1 MEKWFF
7 KETSNTE
14 IFPWSNLFILA
25 SSRDIQVTKWEVSEL
40 SYYVCLDPAFFKVSV
55 DHLPV
60 NPGVVKKKLLF
71 LKKVLNFGSKNL
83 YESWILQNS
92 QEWTEF
98 GFIYFTYRLSFVD
111 LAGSERYSKTHSKG
125 DRLKEAGNINTSL
138 MTLGKC
144 LEYLRYNQKNP

>member
-1 MEKWFF
+1 M
-7 KETSNTE
+7 S
-14 IFPWSNLFILA
+14 PWTL
-25 SSRDIQVTKWEVSEL
+25 R
-40 SYYVCLDPAFFKVSV
+40 FFKVAV
-55 DHLPV
+55 DHLSV
-60 NPGVVKKKLLF
+60 NPGIVKKSIVFERSLEFWIQKS
-71 LKKVLNFGSKNL
+71 VRNL
-83 YESWILQNS
+83 ILQEP

-98 GFIYFTYRLSFVD
+98 GFLYFTYRLSFVD